1 MRMRKLTLKAKP
13 KKIAL
18 ALMLAGLQL
27 SLTNTVMA
35 GERESL
41 EQLRQTTTN
50 LVELLV
56 QEGVLSREKAKSL
69 LEEARQGA
77 NAARARDE
85 AKEQEALS
93 QAAATKSVVNGEID
107 KSLVRVQYVPQIVK
121 DEMRAEIE
129 KAVLENLNYK
139 VGQRLAL
146 PSWID
151 RLNFYGDLRF
161 RYEHRGFSSNN
172 PDFNNFSVQN
182 SLNDGRGFELNNTTE
197 DRNLLRFRVRFGF
210 DTKVNDWLSGGMRL
224 TTGGLNDTLSGNTTL
239 QTSTSKYEFNLD
251 RMFLRVDP
259 KPWVSIVG
267 GRFTNPFMHTDVLFD
282 PDLPFDGIAAT
293 FKHDLKPKVSAFGTL
308 GYFPLDEIESS
319 ELALADSKWL
329 LGAQAGVQWQ
339 ASSTTAVKLGLAYYD
354 FNNVEGIPN
363 PIKPNNAFDGTAPSF
378 RTKGNSYFDLNKGN
392 SDRPLLY
399 GLTSQFELIDLNA
412 AVDIAKFNPVHVTLN
427 ADYVKNIGFDK
438 REIIRRTGLTDAEVP
453 GEDTD
458 AFQVRVTVGMP
469 ELYKKGN
476 WQAYVGYKYIE
487 ADAVL
492 DSYTDSNFYL
502 RGTNSK
508 GFLLGA
514 SYGLDERTLVM
525 ARFWSAEEIEPR
537 VFDID
542 GNAQPFSVDVFNID
556 LMTRF

>member
-172 PDFNNFSVQN
+172 PSIAAFNGANQ
-182 SLNDGRGFELNNTTE
+182 LNGNAALNNTTE
-197 DRNLLRFRVRFGF
+197 DRDLLRFRVRWGF
-210 DTKVNDWLSGGMRL
+210 DTVVNDWLSGGMRL

-239 QTSTSKYEFNLD
+239 QTSTSKYEFNID
-251 RMFLRVDP
+251 RMFLRVDA
-259 KPWVSIVG
+259 KPWVSVVG
-267 GRFTNPFMHTDVLFD
+267 GRFANPFMHTDMLFD

-293 FKHDLKPKVSAFGTL
+293 FKHDLKPKISAFGTL
-308 GYFPLDEIESS
+308 GYFPLDEIEQS
-319 ELALADSKWL
+319 EVELSDTKWL
-329 LGAQAGVQWQ
+329 LGAQAGLKMQVQPQ
-339 ASSTTAVKLGLAYYD
+339 TSLKVGLGYYN
-354 FNNVEGIPN
+354 FQNVEGKKN
-363 PIKPNNAFDGTAPSF
+363 PANNNKAFNGTAPSF
-378 RTKGNSYFDLNKGN
+378 RTKGNSYFDISNDGSQLF
-392 SDRPLLY
+392 
-399 GLTSQFELIDLNA
+399 GLTSKFELVDLNA
-412 AVDIAKFNPVHVTLN
+412 EIDIAKFNPVHVTLN
-427 ADYVKNIGFDK
+427 ADYVKNIGFDAS
-438 REIIRRTGLTDAEVP
+438 EIARRTGSSANVP

-458 AFQVRVTVGMP
+458 AFQLRMTVGMP
-469 ELYKKGN
+469 ELYKEGN

-492 DSYTDSNFYL
+492 DSFTDSNFYL

-525 ARFWSAEEIEPR
+525 ARLWSAEEIDPR
-537 VFDID
+537 N
-542 GNAQPFSVDVFNID
+542 GLSPFQVDVFNID